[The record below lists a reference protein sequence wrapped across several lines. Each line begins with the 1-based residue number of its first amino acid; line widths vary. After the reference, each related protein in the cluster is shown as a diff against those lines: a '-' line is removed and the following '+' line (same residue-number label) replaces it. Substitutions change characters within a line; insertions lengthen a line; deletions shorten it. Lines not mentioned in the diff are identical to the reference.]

1 MKSGL
6 YYEIKEHFKPNRPGF
21 PTQRLQAMP
30 IDENPAGKSGIQV
43 LDRAVRLLDAL
54 ALPSS
59 DPVALKRLALDTG
72 LHPSSAF
79 RILAALGRHGLVRR
93 EARGYRLGPKLLH
106 LAGRARTDG
115 DLREAARPILE
126 SLRDAVQET
135 VNLTVREGD
144 EVVYVERAVAR
155 KMVRVEQVI
164 GHRAPLHVTAVG
176 KLFLADGTLE
186 AMSRYVDTSGL
197 PAFTRRTI
205 TDGERL
211 RRECQ
216 LIRKR
221 GYASD
226 AGEAE
231 DGVCCL
237 AVPIR
242 DHAGA
247 LVAALSVSAPGARP
261 EASWLPKL
269 RAAGRQLS
277 ERLGHQTG

>member
-1 MKSGL
+1 MPL
-6 YYEIKEHFKPNRPGF
+6 EKPV
-21 PTQRLQAMP
+21 
-30 IDENPAGKSGIQV
+30 DKSGIQV

-54 ALPSS
+54 ALASS
-59 DPVALKRLALDTG
+59 EPVALKNLALETG

-93 EARGYRLGPKLLH
+93 EGAGYRLGPKLLH
-106 LAGRARTDG
+106 LAGRVRAEADV
-115 DLREAARPILE
+115 REVARPAME
-126 SLRDAVQET
+126 ALRDAVRET

-155 KMVRVEQVI
+155 KLVRVEQVI

-176 KLFLADGTLE
+176 KLFLSEDAPE
-186 AMSRYVDTSGL
+186 AFTRYVAASGL
-197 PAFTRRTI
+197 RAFTRRTI

-211 RRECQ
+211 KRECR

-231 DGVCCL
+231 EGVCCL
-237 AVPIR
+237 AVPVR
-242 DHAGA
+242 DHTGA
-247 LVAALSVSAPGARP
+247 IVAALSVSAPGTRP
-261 EASWLPKL
+261 DSSWLARL
-269 RAAGRQLS
+269 RAAGRQIS
-277 ERLGHQTG
+277 ERLGYPAER